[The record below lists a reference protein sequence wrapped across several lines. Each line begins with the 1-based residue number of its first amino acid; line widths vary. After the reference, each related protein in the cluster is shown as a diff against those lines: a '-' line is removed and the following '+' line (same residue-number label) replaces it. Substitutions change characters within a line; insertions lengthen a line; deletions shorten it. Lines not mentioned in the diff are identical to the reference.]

1 MSLNS
6 FFSEDHKEVAVHI
19 KDKEWKNLSFNF
31 TRLASK
37 IINYVLHYE
46 KIENYEISI
55 TFMSDEAIQKLNSQ
69 YRENNKPTNVLS
81 FIYNV
86 EPLCGD
92 IILAYGT
99 IARESQE
106 QGKSFQAHLTH
117 LIVHGALHLLGYD
130 HETNEE
136 ALIME
141 GLEKKLLGY
150 FNIPNPYGGE
160 ERNSV

>member
-1 MSLNS
+1 
-6 FFSEDHKEVAVHI
+6 
-19 KDKEWKNLSFNF
+19 
-31 TRLASK
+31 
-37 IINYVLHYE
+37 
-46 KIENYEISI
+46 
-55 TFMSDEAIQKLNSQ
+55 MSDEAIQKLNSQ

-81 FIYNV
+81 FIYNI

>member
-1 MSLNS
+1 MSLNP
-6 FFSEDHKEVAVHI
+6 FFSEASREIAIHI
-19 KDKEWKNLSFNF
+19 KDKEWTNLDFNF
-31 TRLASK
+31 KRLASK
-37 IINYVLHYE
+37 IINYVLQYE
-46 KIENYEISI
+46 KIDNYEISI
-55 TFMSDEAIQKLNSQ
+55 IFMSDKAIQKLNSQ

-81 FIYNV
+81 FIYNI

-99 IARESQE
+99 IVRESQE

-117 LIVHGALHLLGYD
+117 LIIHGVLHLLGYD

-141 GLEKKLLGY
+141 ELEKKLLGY
-150 FNIPNPYGGE
+150 FNIPNPYSGE